1 MADSFSNVWFACLS
15 DSLVRDVLRRSKAK
29 CAGCQSGMSSPML
42 HRHETQNLLEK
53 LEENFEEARIYNTG
67 IIPKL
72 YEQFQHLLPHSTD
85 LAKDKQIYHE
95 SANCFLLTVTA
106 RSIFYGQYINGNT
119 DKITRDAF
127 KPVRRCKR
135 PKKTNFD
142 QLLKD
147 LEMSELSN
155 ASENIDVPDI

>member
-29 CAGCQSGMSSPML
+29 CAGCQSSMSSPLL
-42 HRHETQNLLEK
+42 HRHETMNLLEK

-67 IIPKL
+67 IISKL

-155 ASENIDVPDI
+155 ASENLDVPDI